1 MSTTTSQQPPK
12 EDEDEEEEDE
22 EQGEEFEFDY
32 STDEGKILEDNK
44 RTNSEMP
51 TVTEKT
57 VPLNVLPP
65 AGQELSLTKV
75 SVPLTG
81 KTFI

>member
-1 MSTTTSQQPPK
+1 MSTTTSQQPLK
-12 EDEDEEEEDE
+12 EDEEEEDE
-22 EQGEEFEFDY
+22 EQGEEFEFNY
-32 STDEGKILEDNK
+32 STDEGEIQEDNK

-57 VPLNVLPP
+57 VPLNP
-65 AGQELSLTKV
+65 AGQELILTKV
-75 SVPLTG
+75 SLPLTG

>member
-12 EDEDEEEEDE
+12 EDEEEEDE

-32 STDEGKILEDNK
+32 STDEGKIQEDNK

-57 VPLNVLPP
+57 VLLNFLPP
-65 AGQELSLTKV
+65 AGQELILTKV